1 MVAAGLQPAWI
12 SGIKCCRMQSFDP
25 SNSLKSQAEVMGE
38 LSLNYCLSLC
48 ALALCS
54 MRGLSMGE
62 KLICQNKKA
71 WHNYFIEDTYQA
83 GISLLGSE
91 VKSLREGKVNLGDSY
106 GDIKRGEVFLVDA
119 HISPYPQANRL
130 NHDPL
135 RTRKLLLHK
144 TGDSTADRK
153 GARERI
159 YPHPASS
166 LLFQREGQGGARI
179 GKRKEA
185 LR

>member
-1 MVAAGLQPAWI
+1 
-12 SGIKCCRMQSFDP
+12 
-25 SNSLKSQAEVMGE
+25 
-38 LSLNYCLSLC
+38 
-48 ALALCS
+48 
-54 MRGLSMGE
+54 MGE

-71 WHNYFIEDTYQA
+71 WHNYFIEDKYQA
-83 GISLLGSE
+83 GVSLLGSE

-144 TGDSTADRK
+144 KEIQRLIGKVQERGFTLIPLRLYFSKGKVKVELGLAKGKKLFDKRETLKKKTMEREMERGRK
-153 GARERI
+153 GFDGDR
-159 YPHPASS
+159 
-166 LLFQREGQGGARI
+166 
-179 GKRKEA
+179 
-185 LR
+185 

>member
-1 MVAAGLQPAWI
+1 
-12 SGIKCCRMQSFDP
+12 
-25 SNSLKSQAEVMGE
+25 MG
-38 LSLNYCLSLC
+38 
-48 ALALCS
+48 
-54 MRGLSMGE
+54 G

-71 WHNYFIEDTYQA
+71 RFNYSIEDTYEA

-106 GDIKRGEVFLVDA
+106 GDIKRGEIFLVDA

-144 TGDSTADRK
+144 REIQRLIGKVQERGFTLIPLRLYFSNGKVKVELGLAKGKKLFDKRETLKRKTMEREMERGRK
-153 GARERI
+153 GFDGDR
-159 YPHPASS
+159 
-166 LLFQREGQGGARI
+166 
-179 GKRKEA
+179 
-185 LR
+185 

>member
-1 MVAAGLQPAWI
+1 
-12 SGIKCCRMQSFDP
+12 
-25 SNSLKSQAEVMGE
+25 
-38 LSLNYCLSLC
+38 
-48 ALALCS
+48 
-54 MRGLSMGE
+54 MGE

-71 WHNYFIEDTYQA
+71 FYNYFIEETYQA

-130 NHDPL
+130 NHNPL

-144 TGDSTADRK
+144 KEIKRLIGKVEQRGYTLIPIRLSLVNGKVKVDLALAKGKKLFDKRETLKKKTMEREMERGRK
-153 GARERI
+153 GFDGDR
-159 YPHPASS
+159 
-166 LLFQREGQGGARI
+166 
-179 GKRKEA
+179 
-185 LR
+185 